1 MVQDHLIPLSSFPRP
16 FQSFVRN
23 PYYCVVDTEGNQ
35 LPYVDRMLVNL
46 MSPDMIGVAASNGEL
61 TMQIRHIGFDQ
72 YTLLMS
78 QRELNKYEVRHWSGG
93 GASSFAIY
101 PNLNRKIDPR
111 DLTTLLKHRLLNK
124 KEFRQA
130 LSLALNRQK
139 IIKAEFSG
147 QAKAAQIA
155 PSPQSPF
162 YEPSLNHAFTQFDPI
177 RANHLLDQ
185 LGLANYDTD
194 DFRTFAD
201 GSRMLFFLDFTGTAN
216 MAIARHVVEDW
227 GNLGIHVIARE
238 RARSLWNVEAH
249 GLLHDFSVLG
259 GPGVD
264 FPLFRPKVF
273 IPTDKGSF
281 YALAYVKWYLGWGL
295 YENSGVMSKGAL
307 EPPAGHPLRRALEF
321 YEQAIILPELADR
334 VESFREVLKIAAEN
348 VWVISVSIDQPS
360 LAVVKKGFRNVPQNL
375 VNSWDYLSPGNAG
388 LETFYFQNPHD
399 SPGAVALMKREIMQ
413 THTQIETA
421 GQMAGER
428 ETPSLGVGRLIRN
441 VFFGIGIILVILVGA
456 RHPYVGRRL
465 VIMIP
470 TLFIISLI
478 SFIII
483 QLPPGDYLTSLTAQL
498 EQSGELADEQKIEQI
513 EEMFLLHESVIRRYS
528 KWIGMRWFF
537 TFEEGDKGL
546 LQGYMGRSM
555 ETLGAVNDLVGDRIL
570 LTILISMGAILF
582 T

>member
-1 MVQDHLIPLSSFPRP
+1 M
-16 FQSFVRN
+16 
-23 PYYCVVDTEGNQ
+23 
-35 LPYVDRMLVNL
+35 
-46 MSPDMIGVAASNGEL
+46 
-61 TMQIRHIGFDQ
+61 
-72 YTLLMS
+72 
-78 QRELNKYEVRHWSGG
+78 
-93 GASSFAIY
+93 
-101 PNLNRKIDPR
+101 
-111 DLTTLLKHRLLNK
+111 
-124 KEFRQA
+124 
-130 LSLALNRQK
+130 
-139 IIKAEFSG
+139 
-147 QAKAAQIA
+147 
-155 PSPQSPF
+155 
-162 YEPSLNHAFTQFDPI
+162 
-177 RANHLLDQ
+177 
-185 LGLANYDTD
+185 
-194 DFRTFAD
+194 
-201 GSRMLFFLDFTGTAN
+201 
-216 MAIARHVVEDW
+216 
-227 GNLGIHVIARE
+227 
-238 RARSLWNVEAH
+238 
-249 GLLHDFSVLG
+249 HDFSVLG

-413 THTQIETA
+413 THSQIETA

-582 T
+582 TWAIALPIGIYSAVRQYSVGDYLVTFIGFIGMCVPNFLFALLLLYLSSRFFGINISGLFSSEFSAQPEWTWGKVFDLLAHIWVPVLVIGFAGTASMIRVMRGNLLDELRRPYVTTARAKGLPPIRLLIKYPLRLALNPFISGIGVLFPQLISGGAIVALVLSLPTVGPLLLHALMSEDMYLAGSLLMVLSMLGIFGVLVSDLLLLALDPRIRMQGGSR